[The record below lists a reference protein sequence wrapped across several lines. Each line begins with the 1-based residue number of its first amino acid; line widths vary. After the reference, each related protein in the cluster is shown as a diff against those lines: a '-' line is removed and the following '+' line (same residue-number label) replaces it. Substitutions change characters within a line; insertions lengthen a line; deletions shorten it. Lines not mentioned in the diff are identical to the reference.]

1 MPSTYTNELAVEM
14 QAAGENLNVW
24 GDTKLNYALARLS
37 KGVAGM
43 RTIAL
48 TGNYSLTSSNSANPV
63 SAPENLEAYHAWLKF
78 TGTGTFTVTIPAKA
92 KEFTIWNACTGAVTI
107 TTGAGSTVSVDPDAV
122 VKIVCDAANV
132 KELGFAALGLKA
144 YIDSAI
150 LATTGSLPATTG
162 NNGKALV
169 CVAGAWT
176 PTLLTLSY
184 ISDYSAAAA
193 SDVRT
198 GTNATKTINPAALTG
213 SAAFQTLTDAAT
225 IAWDM
230 ASGYNAKV
238 TLGGNRTLG
247 APTNMIEG
255 LSGVLRVI
263 QDGTGSRT
271 LAYNACWDFGA
282 LGSPTL
288 STGAGKEDL
297 IFWVCTNAST
307 PLFKATFFAS
317 A

>member
-1 MPSTYTNELAVEM
+1 MPSSYSASARFNL
-14 QAAGENLNVW
+14 QATGEGNNVW
-24 GDTKLNYALARLS
+24 GTILNAGALSLVDENVN
-37 KGVAGM
+37 G
-43 RTIAL
+43 RTAITL
-48 TGNYSLTSSNSANPV
+48 TGANVTLTSLNGASDQARKQI
-63 SAPENLEAYHAWLKF
+63 LDF
-78 TGTGTFTVTIPAKA
+78 TGVGGCTVTIPAVSKTYVVRNGSTA
-92 KEFTIWNACTGAVTI
+92 TVTI
-107 TTGAGSTVSVDPDAV
+107 TTGSGLTVGVEAGSVVYLMVDGT
-122 VKIVCDAANV
+122 NV
-132 KELGFAALGLKA
+132 RQLGFAGYGLKD
-144 YIDSAI
+144 YIDQAI

-162 NNGKALV
+162 NNGKVIA
-169 CVAGAWT
+169 CVTGAWT

-193 SDVRT
+193 SDVRV

-225 IAWDM
+225 VAWDM
-230 ASGYNAKV
+230 SLGYNAKV
-238 TLGGNRTLG
+238 TLGGARTLG
-247 APTNMIEG
+247 TPTNMIEG

-282 LGSPTL
+282 VGSPTL